1 MIPSRPVASP
11 PVTNINPLIHPLPLI
26 ISPLLTS
33 SLVNKLLSDPFFS
46 PSPSRR
52 RGLHST
58 ADAVGPVRHQPRER
72 RRIVRIPTWSFLW
85 CQFTSP
91 RLNYLMGCGWCWCWQ
106 ADHMT
111 IFLFW
116 FEFDLFMWFVSIY
129 SFSWFTKLSN
139 ITGNDPFIDMEL
151 ICKSLQA

>member
-58 ADAVGPVRHQPRER
+58 DDAVGPVRHQPPER

-91 RLNYLMGCGWCWCWQ
+91 RLNYLMGCGSCWCWQ
-106 ADHMT
+106 ADHDHLPVL
-111 IFLFW
+111 IRIWPIHVVCRYLLFLVVH
-116 FEFDLFMWFVSIY
+116 EIIKHHGQRSVYRYGADL
-129 SFSWFTKLSN
+129 
-139 ITGNDPFIDMEL
+139 
-151 ICKSLQA
+151 